1 MKKIAL
7 VSLVLFTISSS
18 CSKTIDSIVSC
29 IIGSAV
35 LNIDVDVDPKNSKQI
50 TFKINNSSKDYVTD
64 SVEWDFGDGNK
75 KTSGS
80 SSVTHSYSK
89 SGNYELTAKIKLKKG
104 KDTCATT
111 KEKEIKV
118 KQIKD

>member
-29 IIGSAV
+29 SIGSAV
-35 LNIDVDVDPKNSKQI
+35 LNIDFDVDPKNSKQI

-75 KTSGS
+75 KISGS

-118 KQIKD
+118 K